1 MKCILQDKLA
11 GSVKEF
17 ASLSINSELRFCDG
31 RSGEERRGKER
42 RKKMKTKDENKVES
56 AVNGTR

>member
-31 RSGEERRGKER
+31 RSGEERKGKEE
-42 RKKMKTKDENKVES
+42 KNENERGV
-56 AVNGTR
+56 